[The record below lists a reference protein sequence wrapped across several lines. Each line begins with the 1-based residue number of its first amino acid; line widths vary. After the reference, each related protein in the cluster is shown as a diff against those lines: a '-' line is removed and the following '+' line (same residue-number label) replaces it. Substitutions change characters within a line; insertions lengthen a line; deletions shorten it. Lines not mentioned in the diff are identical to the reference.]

1 MFLLQDLWLFN
12 VFKNLILNNIFRRIM
27 ESNGYKANLLFL
39 EAPTKGASHFPSGKE
54 LFYAD
59 KKGEQRNPFPIGE
72 GSEMKAHILS
82 SEEIIQ
88 KLIMM
93 FKGQLINTQRESSD
107 KCDS

>member
-1 MFLLQDLWLFN
+1 
-12 VFKNLILNNIFRRIM
+12 M
-27 ESNGYKANLLFL
+27 ESNGYKENLLFL
-39 EAPTKGASHFPSGKE
+39 EAPTKGASHFPYGKE

-59 KKGEQRNPFPIGE
+59 KEGEQRNTFSIGE
-72 GSEMKAHILS
+72 EAEMKAHIPS

-93 FKGQLINTQRESSD
+93 FKGQLINPERGSSD

>member
-1 MFLLQDLWLFN
+1 
-12 VFKNLILNNIFRRIM
+12 M

-39 EAPTKGASHFPSGKE
+39 EAPTKGASHLLSGKE
-54 LFYAD
+54 LLYDD
-59 KKGEQRNPFPIGE
+59 KEDEKGSPFPIGE

-93 FKGQLINTQRESSD
+93 FKGQLINTQRGSSD